1 MAKRITALLLAFM
14 LIVSMSAIPI
24 FAATQTFSDVPTSA
38 WYYSV
43 VENLA
48 GKGIINGY
56 PDGTFRPS
64 NNVERQHVA
73 VMVMKGAGI
82 KNSGKKADF
91 TDVSST
97 NQFSTFIATLA
108 EKGII
113 NGFPD
118 GTFRPKDNVTRGQ
131 AAIMISKAFG
141 LTSAMHIEDF
151 KDTVGHY
158 ASKQIL
164 TLNSHGIIN
173 GYSDGTFRPNAS
185 VTRAEIS
192 KMISFAMEVAEG
204 LEVVSVSAIEDIEVE
219 YGGSYELPETVEVTL
234 SDDTIVTVPVI
245 WDDSEVKVDKS
256 GTYEVL
262 GTLDVLGL
270 ENIAETDLMANVNV
284 VVAAR
289 VDVECILLSHTEL
302 TLTEEENFSLSAT
315 VLPENATNKNLL
327 WFTSDENVA
336 TVDGQGVVQAKNA
349 GQAIITVT
357 DTLGNITSDVIVTV
371 EKPTIVS
378 IEDIT
383 ANVIQYDSYTLPTT
397 VTALMSNG
405 TIQEF
410 AISWLD
416 SSVDTSILGT
426 QDFIGAVEN
435 YEQSITLTL
444 IVEEYD
450 PQIVTNSYS
459 SVTVNNLSKSLS
471 LNINNYGTKPM
482 SIEKIE
488 IYERGRLSST
498 YTTQSL
504 IDSGIETVVQPGGRW
519 GVSVTFK
526 LGIWLDNSY
535 VKYYVSANNTNYEYE
550 DSLERN

>member
-1 MAKRITALLLAFM
+1 MFKRMAKRITTLLLAFM

-192 KMISFAMEVAEG
+192 KMISFAMNVANG
-204 LEVVSVSAIEDIEVE
+204 STKYQPDPVVQEAENAVRIAERDPRLSNYSAAQ
-219 YGGSYELPETVEVTL
+219 ELIDALP
-234 SDDTIVTVPVI
+234 DG
-245 WDDSEVKVDKS
+245 KS
-256 GTYEVL
+256 KQQL
-262 GTLDVLGL
+262 QARLDVIQG
-270 ENIAETDLMANVNV
+270 ENHRIFNEAEPNNYIYNAN
-284 VVAAR
+284 
-289 VDVECILLSHTEL
+289 
-302 TLTEEENFSLSAT
+302 
-315 VLPENATNKNLL
+315 
-327 WFTSDENVA
+327 
-336 TVDGQGVVQAKNA
+336 TVDLNFDGSRSYSL
-349 GQAIITVT
+349 
-357 DTLGNITSDVIVTV
+357 LGNISGTRSDKDYYHLKMPKGGKIGLLAYWA
-371 EKPTIVS
+371 E
-378 IEDIT
+378 EDFYRLGWEDDLEMTLFDARGKIIT
-383 ANVIQYDSYTLPTT
+383 MSEYVYDEDEI
-397 VTALMSNG
+397 G
-405 TIQEF
+405 IHFFQE
-410 AISWLD
+410 IY
-416 SSVDTSILGT
+416 VDIPAG
-426 QDFIGAVEN
+426 D
-435 YEQSITLTL
+435 Y
-444 IVEEYD
+444 Y
-450 PQIVTNSYS
+450 
-459 SVTVNNLSKSLS
+459 
-471 LNINNYGTKPM
+471 
-482 SIEKIE
+482 IE
-488 IYERGRLSST
+488 IMST
-498 YTTQSL
+498 SWDD
-504 IDSGIETVVQPGGRW
+504 I
-519 GVSVTFK
+519 
-526 LGIWLDNSY
+526 Y
-535 VKYYVSANNTNYEYE
+535 VGAHYAIIAEFYPN
-550 DSLERN
+550 